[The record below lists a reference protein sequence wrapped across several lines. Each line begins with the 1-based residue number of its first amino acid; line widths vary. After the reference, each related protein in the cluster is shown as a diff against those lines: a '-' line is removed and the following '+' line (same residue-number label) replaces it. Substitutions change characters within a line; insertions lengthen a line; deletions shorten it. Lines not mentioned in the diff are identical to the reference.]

1 MSRKGAKQTSGA
13 PSTHVAATGEPRSDF
28 VGNITVPMANYLTSS
43 VGITAFKNT
52 NIVGDGDKW
61 YAWDGSSGKSG
72 DTLTLKPA
80 NNVGLTGDYSTIYS
94 MGVNGEGVLDF
105 SGLTPSEL
113 AEGDMK
119 KLYINLWSDVS
130 RETIFTN
137 FPIVR
142 VMGSGIEYILS
153 GYGDGLGKV
162 GVLISKKYSSLT
174 TNANNLKPY
183 HRAFIDS
190 AGNVKLTGPDLSG
203 IDAKYLGSNSNQ
215 PIPSLDEAVWITAG
229 NNGATPA
236 NLAANYAS
244 LSSIYKWSSLADFN
258 SNAVASAAPANS
270 SVRLAA
276 GARPGAEA
284 VLPARRKQRF
294 REGRPASRA

>member
-1 MSRKGAKQTSGA
+1 
-13 PSTHVAATGEPRSDF
+13 
-28 VGNITVPMANYLTSS
+28 VGNITVPMANYLKSS
-43 VGITAFKNT
+43 AGITAFKNT
-52 NIVGDGDKW
+52 NILGDGDKW
-61 YAWDGSSGKSG
+61 YAWDGSSGKRG
-72 DTLTLKPA
+72 NDLGLKTT
-80 NNVGLTGDYSTIYS
+80 NNVGLIGDYSTIYD
-94 MGVNGEGVLDF
+94 MGVYGKGILDF
-105 SGLTPSEL
+105 SGLTPSSL
-113 AEGDMK
+113 ANGDLN
-119 KLYINLWSDVS
+119 LYINLWSNVL
-130 RETIFTN
+130 RETLVNN

-153 GYGDGLGKV
+153 GTGDMTGKI
-162 GVLISKKYSSLT
+162 GVIISKKYSSLT

-190 AGNVKLTGPDLSG
+190 SGNVKLTGPDLSG

-215 PIPSLDEAVWITAG
+215 PIPSLDEAAWITAG
-229 NNGATPA
+229 NNGTTPA

-258 SNAVASAAPANS
+258 GNAVASAAPANS

-284 VLPARRKQRF
+284 VLPAKRKQRF